1 MSKNYITDNQ
11 ELVEFENY
19 LKSLSNELQT
29 KYKEEGKYLYMR
41 TVTKTVTAILYPI
54 VFVFLFL
61 YLLAF
66 LQPLSAMANII
77 LIVLDIFLFIASVN
91 FTISYII
98 PRFKLPI
105 VSKKSFLQQNKS
117 LLTTKLNNYNLDFE
131 DIVIDSKNLEISLNK
146 DNHNSMKRLK
156 MLKSA
161 QKIGG
166 QNDW

>member
-19 LKSLSNELQT
+19 LKILSKELQT

-54 VFVFLFL
+54 IFVFLFL

-66 LQPLSAMANII
+66 MQPLSAMMNIL

-105 VSKKSFLQQNKS
+105 VSKKSFLKQNKS
-117 LLTTKLNNYNLDFE
+117 LVLTKLNNYNLNFE
-131 DIVIDSKNLEISLNK
+131 DVNIDYKNLEILLNK
-146 DNHNSMKRLK
+146 DNHNSMKKLK
-156 MLKSA
+156 MLKRI

-166 QNDW
+166 QND

>member
-54 VFVFLFL
+54 VFVFLFF

-66 LQPLSAMANII
+66 MQPLSAITNII

-98 PRFKLPI
+98 PRFKLLI
-105 VSKKSFLQQNKS
+105 VSKKNFLKQNKS
-117 LLTTKLNNYNLDFE
+117 LVLTKLNNYNLDFE
-131 DIVIDSKNLEISLNK
+131 DIVIDSKNLEILLNK
-146 DNHNSMKRLK
+146 DNHKSMKKLK
-156 MLKSA
+156 MLKRA

-166 QNDW
+166 QND

>member
-11 ELVEFENY
+11 ELEEFEKY

-29 KYKEEGKYLYMR
+29 EYKEDGKYLYMR

-54 VFVFLFL
+54 IFVFLFL

-66 LQPLSAMANII
+66 MQPLSAMMNIL

-105 VSKKSFLQQNKS
+105 ISKKSFLKQNKS
-117 LLTTKLNNYNLDFE
+117 LVLTKLNNYNLNFE
-131 DIVIDSKNLEISLNK
+131 DVNIDYKNLEILLNK
-146 DNHNSMKRLK
+146 DNHNSMKKLKRLK
-156 MLKSA
+156 RT

-166 QNDW
+166 QND

>member
-19 LKSLSNELQT
+19 LKILSKELQT

-54 VFVFLFL
+54 IFVFLFL

-66 LQPLSAMANII
+66 MQPLSAMMNIL

-105 VSKKSFLQQNKS
+105 VSKKSFLKQNKS
-117 LLTTKLNNYNLDFE
+117 LVLTKLNNYNLNFE
-131 DIVIDSKNLEISLNK
+131 DVNIDYKNLEILLNK
-146 DNHNSMKRLK
+146 DNHNSMKKLKRLK
-156 MLKSA
+156 RI

>member
-11 ELVEFENY
+11 ELEEFEKY

-66 LQPLSAMANII
+66 LQPLSAMTNII

-131 DIVIDSKNLEISLNK
+131 DIVIDSKKLEILLNK
-146 DNHNSMKRLK
+146 DNHNSMKKLK
-156 MLKSA
+156 MLKRA

-166 QNDW
+166 QND

>member
-41 TVTKTVTAILYPI
+41 TVTRTVAAILYPI

-66 LQPLSAMANII
+66 LQPLSAITNII

-91 FTISYII
+91 FTTSYII

-105 VSKKSFLQQNKS
+105 VSKKSFLKQNKS
-117 LLTTKLNNYNLDFE
+117 LLITKLNNYNLNFD
-131 DIVIDSKNLEISLNK
+131 DVIIDYKNLEILLNK
-146 DNHNSMKRLK
+146 DNHNSMKKLK
-156 MLKSA
+156 ILKRN
-161 QKIGG
+161 QNIGA
-166 QNDW
+166 QND

>member
-66 LQPLSAMANII
+66 LAMTNII

-166 QNDW
+166 QND

>member
-11 ELVEFENY
+11 ELEEFEKY
-19 LKSLSNELQT
+19 LKSISKELQT
-29 KYKEEGKYLYMR
+29 EYKEGKYLYMR

-54 VFVFLFL
+54 IFVFLFL

-66 LQPLSAMANII
+66 LQPLSAMMNIL

-91 FTISYII
+91 FTISYIM

-117 LLTTKLNNYNLDFE
+117 LVLTKLNNCNLDFE
-131 DIVIDSKNLEISLNK
+131 DVVIDSKNLEIFLNK
-146 DNHNSMKRLK
+146 DNHKSMKKLK
-156 MLKSA
+156 MLKRTE
-161 QKIGG
+161 KIGG
-166 QNDW
+166 QND

>member
-66 LQPLSAMANII
+66 LQPLSAITNII

-91 FTISYII
+91 FTTSYII

-105 VSKKSFLQQNKS
+105 VSKKSFLKQNKS
-117 LLTTKLNNYNLDFE
+117 LLITKLNNYNLDFE

-156 MLKSA
+156 MLKRA
-161 QKIGG
+161 QKTGG
-166 QNDW
+166 QND

>member
-54 VFVFLFL
+54 IFIFLFL

-66 LQPLSAMANII
+66 MQPLSAITNILLII
-77 LIVLDIFLFIASVN
+77 LDISLFIASVN
-91 FTISYII
+91 LTTSYII

-105 VSKKSFLQQNKS
+105 VSKKSFLKQNKS

-131 DIVIDSKNLEISLNK
+131 DIVIDSKKLEILLNK
-146 DNHNSMKRLK
+146 DNHNSMKKLK
-156 MLKSA
+156 MSKRA

-166 QNDW
+166 QND

>member
-11 ELVEFENY
+11 ELEEFENY
-19 LKSLSNELQT
+19 LKNISNELQT

-54 VFVFLFL
+54 IFVFLFL

-66 LQPLSAMANII
+66 MQPLSAITNILLII
-77 LIVLDIFLFIASVN
+77 LDISLFIASVN
-91 FTISYII
+91 LTTSYII

-105 VSKKSFLQQNKS
+105 VSKKSFLKQNKS

-131 DIVIDSKNLEISLNK
+131 DIVIDSKKLEILLNK
-146 DNHNSMKRLK
+146 DNHNLMKKLK
-156 MLKSA
+156 MLKRA

-166 QNDW
+166 QND

>member
-11 ELVEFENY
+11 ELEEFENY
-19 LKSLSNELQT
+19 LKNISNELQT

-54 VFVFLFL
+54 IFVFLFL

-66 LQPLSAMANII
+66 MQQLSAITNIL
-77 LIVLDIFLFIASVN
+77 LIILDIFLFIASVN
-91 FTISYII
+91 LTTSYIM

-105 VSKKSFLQQNKS
+105 VSKKSFLKQNKS
-117 LLTTKLNNYNLDFE
+117 LLITKLNNYNLDFE
-131 DIVIDSKNLEISLNK
+131 DVVIDSKNLEIFLNK
-146 DNHNSMKRLK
+146 DNHKSMKKLK
-156 MLKSA
+156 MLKRTE
-161 QKIGG
+161 KIGG

>member
-1 MSKNYITDNQ
+1 MKMNYITDNQ
-11 ELVEFENY
+11 ELEEFENY
-19 LKSLSNELQT
+19 LKSISNELQT

-41 TVTKTVTAILYPI
+41 TVTRTVTAILYPI

-66 LQPLSAMANII
+66 MQPLSAITNILLII
-77 LIVLDIFLFIASVN
+77 LDISLFIASVN
-91 FTISYII
+91 FTTSYII

-105 VSKKSFLQQNKS
+105 VSKKSFLKQNKS
-117 LLTTKLNNYNLDFE
+117 LLITKLNNYNLDFE

-146 DNHNSMKRLK
+146 DNHKSMKILK
-156 MLKSA
+156 MLKRT

-166 QNDW
+166 QND

>member
-66 LQPLSAMANII
+66 LQPLSAMTNII

-166 QNDW
+166 

>member
-11 ELVEFENY
+11 ELEEFENY

-29 KYKEEGKYLYMR
+29 KYKEDGKYLYMR

-66 LQPLSAMANII
+66 LQPLSAITNII

-91 FTISYII
+91 FTTSYIMS
-98 PRFKLPI
+98 RFKLPI
-105 VSKKSFLQQNKS
+105 VSKKSFLQENKS
-117 LLTTKLNNYNLDFE
+117 LLITKLNNYNLNFE
-131 DIVIDSKNLEISLNK
+131 DVNIDYKNLEILLNK
-146 DNHNSMKRLK
+146 DNHNSMKKLK
-156 MLKSA
+156 MLKRA

-166 QNDW
+166 QND

>member
-1 MSKNYITDNQ
+1 MNKNYITDNQ
-11 ELVEFENY
+11 ELEEFENY
-19 LKSLSNELQT
+19 LKILSKELQT
-29 KYKEEGKYLYMR
+29 EYKEEDKYLYMR
-41 TVTKTVTAILYPI
+41 AVTKTITAILYPI

-66 LQPLSAMANII
+66 MQPLSAITNILLII
-77 LIVLDIFLFIASVN
+77 LDISLFIASVN
-91 FTISYII
+91 FTTSYII

-105 VSKKSFLQQNKS
+105 VSKKSFLKQSKS

-131 DIVIDSKNLEISLNK
+131 DVVIDSKNLEISLNK
-146 DNHNSMKRLK
+146 DDHKSMKKIK
-156 MLKSA
+156 MLKRA

>member
-11 ELVEFENY
+11 ELEEFENY
-19 LKSLSNELQT
+19 LKNISNELQT

-54 VFVFLFL
+54 IFVFLFL

-66 LQPLSAMANII
+66 MQPLSAITNILLII
-77 LIVLDIFLFIASVN
+77 LDISLFIASVN
-91 FTISYII
+91 LTTSYII

-105 VSKKSFLQQNKS
+105 VSKKSFLKQNKS

-131 DIVIDSKNLEISLNK
+131 DIVIDSKKLEILLNK
-146 DNHNSMKRLK
+146 DNHNSMKKLK
-156 MLKSA
+156 MLKRA

>member
-66 LQPLSAMANII
+66 LQPLSAMTNII

-131 DIVIDSKNLEISLNK
+131 NIVIDSKNLEISLNK

-166 QNDW
+166 

>member
-66 LQPLSAMANII
+66 LQPLSAMTNII

-105 VSKKSFLQQNKS
+105 VSKKSFLKQNKS
-117 LLTTKLNNYNLDFE
+117 LVLTKLNNYNLNFE
-131 DIVIDSKNLEISLNK
+131 DVNIDYKNLEILLNK
-146 DNHNSMKRLK
+146 DNHNSMKKLKRLK
-156 MLKSA
+156 RT

-166 QNDW
+166 QND

>member
-66 LQPLSAMANII
+66 LQPLSAMTNII

-156 MLKSA
+156 MLKRTE
-161 QKIGG
+161 KIGG
-166 QNDW
+166 QND

>member
-1 MSKNYITDNQ
+1 MNKNYITDNQ
-11 ELVEFENY
+11 ELEEFENY
-19 LKSLSNELQT
+19 LKILSKELQT
-29 KYKEEGKYLYMR
+29 EYKEAGKYLYMR
-41 TVTKTVTAILYPI
+41 TVTKTVAAILYPI

-66 LQPLSAMANII
+66 LQPLSAITNII

-91 FTISYII
+91 FTTSYII

-105 VSKKSFLQQNKS
+105 VSKKGFLKQSKS

-131 DIVIDSKNLEISLNK
+131 NVVIDSKNLEISLNK
-146 DNHNSMKRLK
+146 DDHKSMKKLK
-156 MLKSA
+156 MLKRA

-166 QNDW
+166 QND

>member
-1 MSKNYITDNQ
+1 
-11 ELVEFENY
+11 
-19 LKSLSNELQT
+19 
-29 KYKEEGKYLYMR
+29 MR

-66 LQPLSAMANII
+66 LQPLSAITNII

-91 FTISYII
+91 FTTSYII

-105 VSKKSFLQQNKS
+105 VSKKSFLKQSKS
-117 LLTTKLNNYNLDFE
+117 LLTTKLNNYNLNLD
-131 DIVIDSKNLEISLNK
+131 DVIIDSKNLEISLNK
-146 DNHNSMKRLK
+146 DDYKSMKKLK
-156 MLKSA
+156 MLKRV

>member
-29 KYKEEGKYLYMR
+29 KYKEEGKYLYMS

-66 LQPLSAMANII
+66 LQPLSAMTNII

-166 QNDW
+166 